1 MQPVPGGVQPAVS
14 YGNSRVSLVS
24 GLTLMNPENTQRLAA
39 FSFYSAL
46 SSLLLQDSAEGC
58 QESVNMGPYQ
68 EQIKTEIKPEHYN
81 NDGRQASVHIEPVEL
96 LDIHGKSPG
105 KNIPCRCG
113 KHSARYLVGKFQLTV
128 GDVGIHHRKNK
139 RHHTP

>member
-14 YGNSRVSLVS
+14 HGNSRVSLVS

-39 FSFYSAL
+39 FSFYSVL

-81 NDGRQASVHIEPVEL
+81 NDSRQAPIHIEPVEL

-105 KNIPCRCG
+105 KNIPGRCG
-113 KHSARYLVGKFQLTV
+113 KHSAGYLV
-128 GDVGIHHRKNK
+128 
-139 RHHTP
+139 